1 MKKIILMFLLTCIL
15 PLTLSAMVCSGTMT
29 ATTNDNG
36 DITKLDN
43 TTHHACVDADKA
55 PWAIDKIYFYT
66 DVYCTEGKQTLTFLG
81 DITPA
86 ESDKED
92 YAGNP
97 KLGEGSMPH
106 GTYKCMAV
114 RIWDNVTYSPTTTT
128 TSGACAAATDYTTD
142 LCGGGT
148 NDDPLASYQNPDTG
162 ESANCTID
170 SSPASEWIWVYLS
183 TASTDLDADDT
194 CSNCDWNPPTS
205 DNLTKGITLGGALVI
220 SAAKTSTFKTT
231 ISDRIAD
238 ETLLGSASC
247 GMLKPAFT
255 FE

>member
-1 MKKIILMFLLTCIL
+1 MMTCIL

-29 ATTNDNG
+29 TTTVDNG

-43 TTHHACVDADKA
+43 STHNNCVDADKA
-55 PWAIDKIYFYT
+55 AWAIDKIHFYT

-81 DITPA
+81 DITPTA
-86 ESDKED
+86 DDKVD

-97 KLGEGSMPH
+97 KLGEGSMPN

-114 RIWDNVTYSPTTTT
+114 RIWDNVTYSPDATT
-128 TSGACAAATDYTTD
+128 TSGACAAATDYTMD

-148 NDDPLASYQNPDTG
+148 GGEALHSYWNPDTG
-162 ESANCTID
+162 ASANCTID
-170 SSPASEWIWVYLS
+170 SSPASEWVWLYMS

-194 CSNCDWNPPTS
+194 CANCDWNPPTS

-231 ISDRIAD
+231 LTNRIAD
-238 ETLLGSASC
+238 LTLMNNTSC
-247 GMLKPAFT
+247 QMLKPAFT

>member
-1 MKKIILMFLLTCIL
+1 M
-15 PLTLSAMVCSGTMT
+15 TLSAMVCSGAMT
-29 ATTNDNG
+29 ATTAGNG

-43 TTHHACVDADKA
+43 STHNDCGDGDKVA
-55 PWAIDKIYFYT
+55 WVIDKIHFYT

-97 KLGEGSMPH
+97 TLGSSSMPL
-106 GTYKCMAV
+106 GTYKCLAV
-114 RIWDNVTYSPTTTT
+114 RIWDNVTYSPEETT
-128 TSGACAAATDYTTD
+128 TSGACAAATDYTMD

-148 NDDPLASYQNPDTG
+148 DGEALVSYWNPDTG
-162 ESANCTID
+162 ASANCTID
-170 SSPASEWIWVYLS
+170 NASASEWVWLYMS
-183 TASTDLDADDT
+183 TASTDLDADET
-194 CSNCDWNPPTS
+194 CTDCDWNPPTS

-231 ISDRIAD
+231 ISNRIAD
-238 ETLLGSASC
+238 ETMLGSASC

>member
-1 MKKIILMFLLTCIL
+1 
-15 PLTLSAMVCSGTMT
+15 MT
-29 ATTNDNG
+29 STTAGNG

-43 TTHHACVDADKA
+43 ATHHDCVSADKVS
-55 PWAIDKIYFYT
+55 WAIDKIHFYT

-106 GTYKCMAV
+106 GTYKCLAI

-128 TSGACAAATDYTTD
+128 TSGACDNSSDYTMD

-148 NDDPLASYQNPDTG
+148 DGEALVSYWNPDTG
-162 ESANCTID
+162 ASANCTID
-170 SSPASEWIWVYLS
+170 NASASEWVWLYMS

-194 CSNCDWNPPTS
+194 CTNCDWNPPTS
-205 DNLTKGITLGGALVI
+205 AANLKNGVTLGAPLVI

-231 ISDRIAD
+231 LTNRIAD
-238 ETLLGSASC
+238 TTLMNNASC
-247 GMLKPAFT
+247 QMLKPAFT